1 MLQRQVIQTIG
12 RGIVLAAL
20 LAAAACSGDRAA
32 IPFEPATGDD
42 AAGLYWSLT
51 VNYKSLTLSTVAPH
65 DTVQLIAT
73 PRDAKGNPIEG
84 LGPVTF
90 TSDDTTRV
98 VVSPTGLVRAVR
110 PSQESHVVAELST
123 GNVKHSVDVL
133 IVAVPDSNPP
143 VLAGVYFQPTPPD
156 SATIGMTGD
165 GGGLS
170 IGYGKVQATT
180 VKFVAPPVP
189 FDTAGNPIPM
199 LLAMCESTDEAVIQT
214 FCNPFV
220 TIVAPLRP
228 GHAKLIATATA
239 FGVTKAD
246 TVDYT
251 VTMPPYAVVW
261 LKNVPGTL
269 GTTKVALD
277 AAEVTIRKG
286 GTVVWGNLTGA
297 PADIVFDDPSSAAE
311 HGAISCA
318 NAGVVDEGGS
328 GDIASFGVE
337 QESTAALSVDNCRSR
352 SFPTPG
358 TYTYHS
364 PLTGV
369 AGKVIVTDASGTP

>member
-1 MLQRQVIQTIG
+1 MLHRQAIQTIG
-12 RGIVLAAL
+12 RGVALAAL
-20 LAAAACSGDRAA
+20 VAAPACSGDRAA
-32 IPFEPATGDD
+32 TPFEPATGDK

-51 VNYKSLTLSTVAPH
+51 VNHKALTLSTVAPH

-73 PRDAKGNPIEG
+73 PRDANGNPIEG
-84 LGPVTF
+84 LGPITF
-90 TSDDTTRV
+90 TSDDTTKIV
-98 VVSPTGLVRAVR
+98 VGPTGLVRALR
-110 PSQESHVVAELST
+110 PSQESHVVVELST
-123 GNVKHSVDVL
+123 GNVNHSVDVL
-133 IVAVPDSNPP
+133 IIAVPDSNPP
-143 VLAGVYFQPTPPD
+143 VLGGVYFQPTPPD
-156 SATIGMTGD
+156 SATMGMTGD

-170 IGYGKVQATT
+170 IGYGRVQATT

-220 TIVAPLRP
+220 TIIAPLRP
-228 GHAKLIATATA
+228 GRAKLIATATA

-261 LKNVPGTL
+261 LKRVPGTL
-269 GTTKVALD
+269 GTTKIALD

-286 GTVVWGNLTGA
+286 GNVVWGNLTGA
-297 PADIVFDDPSSAAE
+297 PADIVFDDPSAAAE

-328 GDIASFGVE
+328 GDIAAFGVQ
-337 QESTAALSVDNCRSR
+337 QESTTALSADNCRSR
-352 SFPTPG
+352 SFAAPG

-369 AGKVIVTDASGTP
+369 TGKVIVTDASGTP

>member
-32 IPFEPATGDD
+32 IPFEPATGDE

-65 DTVQLIAT
+65 DTVQLIVT
-73 PRDAKGNPIEG
+73 PLDASGDPIEG
-84 LGPVTF
+84 LGPITF
-90 TSDDTTRV
+90 TSDDTTRL

-110 PSQESHVVAELST
+110 PSQESHIVAELSA
-123 GNVKHSVDVL
+123 GNVHHSVDVL
-133 IVAVPDSNPP
+133 IIAVPDSNPP
-143 VLAGVYFQPTPPD
+143 VLGGVYFQPTPPD
-156 SATIGMTGD
+156 SATMGMTGD
-165 GGGLS
+165 GNGLS
-170 IGYGKVQATT
+170 IGYGRVQATT

-189 FDTAGNPIPM
+189 LDTAGNPIPM
-199 LLAMCESTDEAVIQT
+199 LYTMCESTDEDVIQT

-261 LKNVPGTL
+261 LKKVPGTL
-269 GTTKVALD
+269 GTEKVGLD
-277 AAEVTIRKG
+277 AADVTIRNG

-297 PADIVFDDPSSAAE
+297 PADIVFDDPSAVAE

-318 NAGVVDEGGS
+318 NAGVEDAGGAGS
-328 GDIASFGVE
+328 IAAFGVE
-337 QESTAALSVDNCRSR
+337 QESTTALSADNCRSR